1 MFGASLKIMRIFTKT
16 KSIVTTILSF
26 GILSF
31 GIFSL
36 GIFSIG
42 LYLFGTL
49 SGVTGASRFEPQ
61 HPFKPQ
67 HRIAQ
72 MALEVLTA
80 SEALAAQSPKSEL
93 QSTLDKIV
101 KAVQAFP
108 GDPKK
113 EERRT
118 ELRKII
124 DPRFDFQEMARRS
137 LGANWKELTI
147 AQQEEFISLFSEL
160 LAKTYLSRIEVVQPG
175 MVKVL
180 GEEMLESAAPS
191 GDATSDITSATSSK
205 AVVRTIVNNKGE
217 EFPIDYKVML
227 RNDSWRVYDVII
239 ENIGLVA
246 NYRSEF
252 AGIIRREKVDGLM
265 LRLREKQ

>member
-1 MFGASLKIMRIFTKT
+1 MFGASLKYMKPTKKT
-16 KSIVTTILSF
+16 KL
-26 GILSF
+26 
-31 GIFSL
+31 IFSTICSL
-36 GIFSIG
+36 SA
-42 LYLFGTL
+42 LSLLTL
-49 SGVTGASRFEPQ
+49 TSNFEPRHQ
-61 HPFKPQ
+61 
-67 HRIAQ
+67 ITSL
-72 MALEVLTA
+72 ALHAITA
-80 SEALAAQSPKSEL
+80 NKAFAAQSPKSEL

-113 EERRT
+113 EERRA

-137 LGANWKELTI
+137 LGANWKELTT
-147 AQQEEFISLFSEL
+147 AQQEEFVSLFSEL

-180 GEEMLESAAPS
+180 GEEMLESAPLS
-191 GDATSDITSATSSK
+191 GDTSSDSTSATASSSSK
-205 AVVRTIVNNKGE
+205 AIVRTTVNNKGE

-227 RNDSWRVYDVII
+227 RNDSWRVYDVVI

-252 AGIIRREKVDGLM
+252 AGIIRKEKVDGLM
-265 LRLREKQ
+265 SRLREKQ